1 VPNQSTSVPVVR
13 RPPISLRVGTYLV
26 RHGYRGGYRLLALA
40 AQRGWLDRIVR
51 YRLAAG
57 VTFDVPLFRPEN
69 RWDAVDVREY
79 DPRLTGDLAQVVRE
93 SSTPPVLIDCGADI
107 GVVSVLV
114 LAATTRVR
122 RVVAIEPN
130 PVAYAILERNMSR
143 LPVPAEAICAAVA
156 DFPGRGV
163 LRSPSGE
170 DRSDHSKYVV
180 EAPGGDVPVI
190 RVDDLRIEPDASVIL
205 KLDVEGA
212 ELAAVRGALGT
223 LRAAREF
230 AVSFEAHPR
239 VVERTGVEPTE
250 IIGLI
255 QSVRDCRVTVS
266 DVPAMEVTTDRP
278 FFAQVSDLKVMGYN
292 ILCRS
297 LT

>member
-13 RPPISLRVGTYLV
+13 RPPISLRVGAYLV
-26 RHGYRGGYRLLALA
+26 RHRYRGGYRLLALA

-51 YRLAAG
+51 YRLARG
-57 VTFDVPLFRPEN
+57 VTFDVPLFRPDN
-69 RWDAVDVREY
+69 RWDVVDVREY

-114 LAATTRVR
+114 LAATPRVR

-130 PVAYAILERNMSR
+130 PVAYAILERNMCR
-143 LPVPAEAICAAVA
+143 LPVPAEAIRAAVS
-156 DFPGRGV
+156 DFSGRGV

-180 EAPGGDVPVI
+180 EAPGGDVPVL

-212 ELAAVRGALGT
+212 EFAAVRGALGT

-250 IIGLI
+250 IIRLI
-255 QSVRDCRVTVS
+255 QSVRDCSVTVS